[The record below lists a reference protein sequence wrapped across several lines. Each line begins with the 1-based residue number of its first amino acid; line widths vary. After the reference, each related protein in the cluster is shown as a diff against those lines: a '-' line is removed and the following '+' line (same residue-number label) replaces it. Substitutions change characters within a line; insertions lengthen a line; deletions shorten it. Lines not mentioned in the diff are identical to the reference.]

1 MTQTK
6 TGSPFY
12 LLSLSNMLDLIHR
25 TSVHSGSLLYFDGAM
40 VALLFSTYPLTFRI
54 PKKMLKGKVT

>member
-6 TGSPFY
+6 TGSPYY

-25 TSVHSGSLLYFDGAM
+25 TSIHSSSLLYFDAYNS
-40 VALLFSTYPLTFRI
+40 AQAAAQ
-54 PKKMLKGKVT
+54 